1 MGDLS
6 KLKTRIV
13 VVGGGFGGLYT
24 ASALDKLTREDPTV
38 EVTLISRDNFLLVT
52 PLLFEAGSGVLDP
65 RHVVSPCR
73 ALLKKA
79 RFCEA
84 NVTEIDIAN
93 RVVKAAHRSGI
104 RNYEFQYDQ
113 LVIAV
118 GGITNRSIIPGS
130 DLAMAFK
137 TVADA
142 VLLRNHVLDMFEQAD
157 IETDP
162 ERKQRLLTFVI
173 IGTGLV
179 GVELAGELNDF
190 MHNLTATYKNISM
203 QDIKLVM
210 YEATPSFLRELPQD
224 LAAYARE
231 KLAKR
236 GVAIYLEA
244 PVNQIRTDGVVLKT
258 GEYVPAQTV
267 VLCAGVAPNPL
278 LATIQLE
285 KNRGRI
291 VVDATMR
298 VKDHPEVW
306 ALGDCAV
313 IPDPEGKPYPQLAQ
327 HALREARLLAR
338 NIVGS
343 LKGQTPLPFVYK
355 NKGTLAALGRY
366 SAIGRVLVFKIR
378 GFPAWFVWRGYYLLQ
393 MPKWSRRIRIMIDWA
408 LAVVFKNDVAQM
420 DWITDEQ
427 LETIGTQG
435 TKNAEQSRSA
445 HTQTETNA
453 KTPATVG

>member
-1 MGDLS
+1 MGEQS
-6 KLKTRIV
+6 NKKTRIV
-13 VVGGGFGGLYT
+13 IVGGGFGGLYT
-24 ASALDKLTREDPTV
+24 ASALDKLTREDPSV
-38 EVTLISRDNFLLVT
+38 EITLVSRDNFLLVT

-73 ALLKKA
+73 AMLNKA
-79 RFCEA
+79 KFCEA
-84 NVTEIDIAN
+84 HVTEVDIAN
-93 RVVKAAHRSGI
+93 RIVKAAHRSGI
-104 RNYEFQYDQ
+104 RDYEFHYDQ

-118 GGITNRSIIPGS
+118 GGITNRAIIPGS

-142 VLLRNHVLDMFEQAD
+142 VLLRNHVLDLFEQAD

-162 ERKQRLLTFVI
+162 ERKNRLLTFVI

-190 MHNLTATYKNISM
+190 MHNLVSTYKNISM
-203 QDIKLVM
+203 SEIKLIM

-224 LAAYARE
+224 LAQYARE

-236 GVAIYLEA
+236 GIAIYLEA
-244 PVNQIRTDGVVLKT
+244 PVKQIRTDGVLLATDQFVT
-258 GEYVPAQTV
+258 AQTV

-278 LATIQLE
+278 LAGIQLE
-285 KNRGRI
+285 KSRGRI
-291 VVDATMR
+291 VVDGAMR

-327 HALREARLLAR
+327 HALREARLLAQ
-338 NIVGS
+338 NIVGV
-343 LKGQTPLPFVYK
+343 LKGQNPQPFVYK

-366 SAIGRVLVFKIR
+366 SAIGRVLNFKIR
-378 GFPAWFVWRGYYLLQ
+378 GLPAWFVWRGYYLLQ

-408 LAVVFKNDVAQM
+408 LAVVFRNDVAQM
-420 DWITDEQ
+420 DWVTEEQ
-427 LETIGTQG
+427 LQALGKQG
-435 TKNAEQSRSA
+435 ARSAEQSRSA
-445 HTQTETNA
+445 KAAAPETV
-453 KTPATVG
+453 KTSV